1 MKRLMQIGLVAML
14 ALPCLAPAAES
25 FELGRDYLELP
36 FPQPVETGAKIEVR
50 EYFWYGCPHCYHLEP
65 ELTRWLKK
73 IPARAQFVRTPGVL
87 NPVWALHAQAYYAFE
102 SLGVVNKLHA
112 PFFRALQEEQ
122 QKPGFD
128 RQNPERNPLYNENS
142 IADFVA
148 RHGVDRKKFI
158 DAFRSFS
165 VDKKVKEARARG
177 RESLVNSVPVLV
189 VDGKYQTSPAL
200 ANGEAAAMRV
210 LDFLINK
217 AAKERKPGP
226 PR

>member
-1 MKRLMQIGLVAML
+1 MKRLMQLGLVAML

-65 ELTRWLKK
+65 ELTKWLKK
-73 IPARAQFVRTPGVL
+73 IPANAQFVRTPGVL
-87 NPVWALHAQAYYAFE
+87 NPGWATHAQAYYAFE

-112 PFFRALQEEQ
+112 PMFRAIHEQ
-122 QKPGFD
+122 KL
-128 RQNPERNPLYNENS
+128 PLNDEAS
-142 IADFVA
+142 IAELAV
-148 RHGVDRKKFI
+148 RHGVNKAQFSQ
-158 DAFRSFS
+158 AFNSFS
-165 VDKKVKEARARG
+165 VRMKVERARQLG
-177 RESLVNSVPVLV
+177 QESLVNSVPVLV
-189 VDGKYQTSPAL
+189 VDGKYQTSPVRAHS
-200 ANGEAAAMRV
+200 EAATMRV

-226 PR
+226 SR